1 LNRAAFGHA
10 DRSRAR
16 CREIF
21 GGAFC
26 HASSPLLRRA
36 GVNDRRRRNVTSADS
51 SHPSPFRGTS
61 AIRHSWGCC
70 RCWFP
75 RSTAFLRWE

>member
-21 GGAFC
+21 GGAG
-26 HASSPLLRRA
+26 LRGA
-36 GVNDRRRRNVTSADS
+36 AHGRR
-51 SHPSPFRGTS
+51 
-61 AIRHSWGCC
+61 
-70 RCWFP
+70 
-75 RSTAFLRWE
+75 

>member
-36 GVNDRRRRNVTSADS
+36 GVNDRRRAKRYFGGFFTSLS
-51 SHPSPFRGTS
+51 IS
-61 AIRHSWGCC
+61 RHVSN
-70 RCWFP
+70 
-75 RSTAFLRWE
+75 ST